1 MAIDVYDFRTDV
13 RNVVITPEIRAR
25 FMRLEPGAVATRH
38 SHDLGQEVFLI
49 LEGQCEFEIEGERAV
64 LGPGQM
70 CFTQVDEL
78 HQVRTIG
85 DEPMTMYLSVTPHIE
100 PTHTRWDEQGAKQP
114 PEYGTATAAERA
126 THSMSVES
134 IAAHADQFVAA
145 AKSLA
150 QAAEVSAQ
158 TQEAETEK
166 VKRGVAGGDGV
177 ATKAAVDTMWAHIYQ
192 TYLAVHALG
201 ASWNALAAATA
212 GESSEP

>member
-1 MAIDVYDFRTDV
+1 MPIDVYDFRTDV

-49 LEGQCEFEIEGERAV
+49 LEGRCEFEIEGERAI

-78 HQVRTIG
+78 HQVRTVG

-100 PTHTRWDEQGAKQP
+100 PTHTRWDEQGAKLS

-126 THSMSVES
+126 TRSISVES
-134 IAAHADQFVAA
+134 IAERTDQCLAA

-150 QAAEVSAQ
+150 QAAEASAQ
-158 TQEAETEK
+158 MQEAEAEK
-166 VKRGVAGGDGV
+166 LKRGVAAGDGV
-177 ATKAAVDTMWAHIYQ
+177 ATKAAVDAMWAHVYQ
-192 TYLAVHALG
+192 TYRAVHALG
-201 ASWNALAAATA
+201 ASWNELAASA
-212 GESSEP
+212 GESGQR